1 VYIRRRLPR
10 VIAGII
16 GLALTAGL
24 SLAGCARPHTP
35 SPDGVIRVVASFYPL
50 QFVAQQV
57 GGDQVRVT
65 SLTQPGVEPHD
76 LELSPRQVASVYDA
90 DLVVYLGGFQPAV
103 DEATL
108 QDAAGRAFDVAD
120 TVPLRPAV
128 VLNERTGEDIENS
141 TAKGDKDPHLWLDP
155 TLLATVANALADRL
169 AAIDP
174 DNAGTYRGRAIAL
187 RAELSTLDVEYQQ
200 GLHDCARRDIVVSHA
215 AFGYLAQRYRLN
227 QIPITGLSPDAEPN
241 PRTLAAV
248 AKQAKA
254 HSATTI
260 FFESLASPK
269 VAQTV
274 AHEIGAKTAVLDP
287 IEGLPAGSRGN
298 YLSVMRQNL
307 TTLETALGCR

>member
-1 VYIRRRLPR
+1 V
-10 VIAGII
+10 
-16 GLALTAGL
+16 T
-24 SLAGCARPHTP
+24 LAGCARAHTP

-57 GGDQVRVT
+57 GGEQVRVT

-103 DEATL
+103 DEATR

-128 VLNERTGEDIENS
+128 VLNGRTGEDVENA
-141 TAKGDKDPHLWLDP
+141 TAKGDKDPHIWLDP
-155 TLLATVANALADRL
+155 TLLATVASALADRL
-169 AAIDP
+169 TALDP
-174 DNAGTYRGRAIAL
+174 ADADTYHGRANAL
-187 RAELSTLDVEYQQ
+187 RAELTALDVEYHQ
-200 GLHDCARRDIVVSHA
+200 GLRDCARRDIVVSHA
-215 AFGYLAQRYRLN
+215 AFGYLAQRYGLN

-241 PRTLAAV
+241 PRTLATV
-248 AKQAKA
+248 AQQARA
-254 HSATTI
+254 HAATTI

-274 AHEIGAKTAVLDP
+274 ANEIGAETAVLDP
-287 IEGLPAGSRGN
+287 IEGLLPGSTGD
-298 YLSVMRQNL
+298 YLSVMRSNL
-307 TTLETALGCR
+307 ATLETALGCR

>member
-1 VYIRRRLPR
+1 M
-10 VIAGII
+10 IAGAL
-16 GLALTAGL
+16 GLVITAGL
-24 SLAGCARPHTP
+24 ILAGCARPHTL

-50 QFVAQQV
+50 QYVAEQV

-108 QDAAGRAFDVAD
+108 QDAADRAFDVAD
-120 TVPLRPAV
+120 SVPLRPAV
-128 VLNERTGEDIENS
+128 VLSGRTGEAVENS
-141 TAKGDKDPHLWLDP
+141 AAKGDKDPHIWLDP
-155 TLLATVANALADRL
+155 TLLATVAKAVADRL
-169 AAIDP
+169 AVIDP
-174 DNAGTYRGRAIAL
+174 DNARAYHGRASAL
-187 RAELSTLDVEYQQ
+187 QTQLSTLDVEYQQ
-200 GLHDCARRDIVVSHA
+200 GLYDCARRDIVVSHA

-241 PRTLAAV
+241 PRTLASV
-248 AKQAKA
+248 ANQAKA

-274 AHEIGAKTAVLDP
+274 AKEVGAVTAVLDP
-287 IEGLPAGSRGN
+287 IEGLTP
-298 YLSVMRQNL
+298 
-307 TTLETALGCR
+307 